1 MARRRATLA
10 APPPDP
16 FGERRRAA
24 RCERLQLLG
33 ARFEFETDS
42 AQLLRIVR
50 SAYAGLPAHRLGRR
64 APRLRVRLSLSRAP
78 AARGAPGRGEP
89 GLIRTLAA
97 DAMLCGAMDGAN
109 FVTLTPRQRSALIV
123 VARDTLRYAYH
134 VRYEML
140 EFAVYV
146 LAARCQGLVPLHA
159 ACLGGDDGA
168 VLLLGASG
176 AGKSTVVLHALL
188 AGLEFLA
195 EDSVLVRPQG
205 LLATGLASYV
215 HLRPDALRFLSH
227 EARRALLGR
236 TARIRRRSGVA
247 KLEIDLRDARY
258 RLAATPLPIR
268 AVVFLSARKRSGRQ
282 PLLHRLPTS
291 TLLPRLD
298 RAQRYAAQQPGW
310 REFRRRIARL
320 PAYELR
326 RDGHPQAAVEELRL
340 LLADRGRRAQREV
353 SH

>member
-1 MARRRATLA
+1 MGRRRATLA

-16 FGERRRAA
+16 FGEQRRAS

-33 ARFEFETDS
+33 GRFEFETDS
-42 AQLLRIVR
+42 VQLLRIVR
-50 SAYAGLPAHRLGRR
+50 SAYAGLPAHQLGRR
-64 APRLRVRLSLSRAP
+64 APRLRVRLSLSRAR
-78 AARGAPGRGEP
+78 ASRGATRRGEP
-89 GLIRTLAA
+89 GVIRTLAA

-159 ACLGGDDGA
+159 ACLGQDDGA

-176 AGKSTVVLHALL
+176 AGKSTLVLQALL
-188 AGLEFLA
+188 SGLNFLA

-215 HLRPDALRFLSH
+215 HLRPDALRFLTPD
-227 EARRALLGR
+227 ARRTLIGR
-236 TARIRRRSGVA
+236 AARIRRRSGVA
-247 KLEIDLRDARY
+247 KLEIDLRHKRY
-258 RLAATPLPIR
+258 RLAPTPLPIR
-268 AVVFLSARKRSGRQ
+268 AVVFLSARKRSARQ
-282 PLLHRLPTS
+282 PLLQRLPTA
-291 TLLPRLD
+291 TLLQRLD
-298 RAQRYAAQQPGW
+298 RQQRYAAQQPGW
-310 REFRRRIARL
+310 RDFRRRIAHL
-320 PAYELR
+320 PGYELR
-326 RDGHPQAAVEELRL
+326 RDSHPQAAVEELRT
-340 LLADRGRRAQREV
+340 LLAEHGRRAQRELR
-353 SH
+353 H